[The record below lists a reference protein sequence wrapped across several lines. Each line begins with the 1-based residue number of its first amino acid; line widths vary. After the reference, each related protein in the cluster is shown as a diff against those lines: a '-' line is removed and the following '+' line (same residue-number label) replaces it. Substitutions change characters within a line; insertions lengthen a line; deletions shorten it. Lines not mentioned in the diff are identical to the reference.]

1 MIWDID
7 SEKNTLHILWNWED
21 LCNVSGTENMICDID
36 LEKHALLILWNWED
50 WCNVSG
56 IINMISKLNLE
67 KVWTKFRQ
75 NWAMGTTLWTHKA
88 QKGGHGQ

>member
-1 MIWDID
+1 
-7 SEKNTLHILWNWED
+7 
-21 LCNVSGTENMICDID
+21 MICDID
-36 LEKHALLILWNWED
+36 LEKHALLILRNWED

-75 NWAMGTTLWTHKA
+75 NWVMGTTLWTHKA
-88 QKGGHGQ
+88 QKGTMDSKLMIWCDLIVPGVENGKMAKWTKCSK